1 MKEGVASR
9 ADKTAFHA
17 LRRVK
22 ATRALSKAQT
32 AFVLL
37 CHKGDVRELWARSA
51 LKVGWLLLK
60 CSTVSKEFNGVET
73 KRGIPH
79 ILNIVLMQSYDI
91 KIFLATKISSL
102 TLQVAAS

>member
-37 CHKGDVRELWARSA
+37 CHK
-51 LKVGWLLLK
+51 LK
-60 CSTVSKEFNGVET
+60 ET
-73 KRGIPH
+73 
-79 ILNIVLMQSYDI
+79 
-91 KIFLATKISSL
+91 FESSGL
-102 TLQVAAS
+102 DPP